1 MEIQRPFSALS
12 QSLLLIHPYFKVADL
27 SWLFFSSESPL
38 LSTQGVPAV
47 RGFTVFSASF
57 SIPANICISFGSLSY
72 VRNAC
77 SCTEVFWFA
86 CLLVA
91 VALEELFHAGKK
103 QTDMEIFAVVLMI
116 HEIKQDKSKMMSAYY

>member
-12 QSLLLIHPYFKVADL
+12 QSLLLIHPYFKDL
-27 SWLFFSSESPL
+27 SWLFFSESPL
-38 LSTQGVPAV
+38 LPTQGVPAV

-57 SIPANICISFGSLSY
+57 SIPASVCISSGSLSY
-72 VRNAC
+72 VRNVH
-77 SCTEVFWFA
+77 SCTEIFWFT

-91 VALEELFHAGKK
+91 VALKELFHTGKK